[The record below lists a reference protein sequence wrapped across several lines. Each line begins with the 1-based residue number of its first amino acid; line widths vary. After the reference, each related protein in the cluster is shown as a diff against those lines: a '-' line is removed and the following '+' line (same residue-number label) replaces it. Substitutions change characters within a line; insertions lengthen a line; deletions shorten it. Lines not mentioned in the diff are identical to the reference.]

1 MLWAALWLAPVLYLV
16 ELTGPQWLNLTLRGL
31 WLGLAIV
38 TVLAGIGLWAT
49 QRSTR
54 ARR

>member
-1 MLWAALWLAPVLYLV
+1 MLWSALWLAPVLYLV
-16 ELTGPQWLNLTLRGL
+16 ELTGPEWLNLLLRGL
-31 WLGLAIV
+31 WLSLAIL
-38 TVLAGIGLWAT
+38 TVLAGIWLWAT